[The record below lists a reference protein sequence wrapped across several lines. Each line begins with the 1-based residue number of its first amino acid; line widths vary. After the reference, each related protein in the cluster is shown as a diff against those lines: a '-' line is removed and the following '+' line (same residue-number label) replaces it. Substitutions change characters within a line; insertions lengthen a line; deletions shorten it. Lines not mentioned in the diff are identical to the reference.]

1 MVLRKESSYRNR
13 RYRRN
18 QQQQNKIEKRFQ
30 TNTNEDGT
38 K

>member
-1 MVLRKESSYRNR
+1 MPKESGYRNR
-13 RYRRN
+13 CYRRYH
-18 QQQQNKIEKRFQ
+18 QQENKIEKRFQ